1 MKLQTLAAMAAIA
14 TLSASAA
21 NAAVSVTYGAPGEQ
35 TTTVP
40 LAVKGVETFD
50 NRSSGAFATDFGTG
64 GKITG
69 TYSSPSVL
77 NADQYG
83 GAGGTGAYP
92 MTWGS
97 YELAL
102 SSTLPGGV
110 NYLGFWLSAID
121 AGNKIEIF
129 NGATQIFTLTGEDVA
144 NALAGDWHYKGN
156 PTDAFL
162 GQDYG
167 EKFAFV
173 NISSTTPF
181 DRVVFSASGGG
192 LETDN
197 HTVGYANTG
206 AVPEPAT
213 WLMMIMGFGGMGA
226 VLRTRRS
233 RMLARVSA

>member
-1 MKLQTLAAMAAIA
+1 MKLQALAAFAATA
-14 TLSASAA
+14 TLFASAA
-21 NAAVSVTYGAPGEQ
+21 DAAVTVTYGASGEQ
-35 TTTVP
+35 STTAP

-50 NRSSGAFATDFGTG
+50 GRSSGGFNTDFGTG
-64 GKITG
+64 GKING
-69 TYSSPSVL
+69 TYSNVSIY

-83 GAGGTGAYP
+83 GAGGTGSYA
-92 MTWGS
+92 MTWNS

-121 AGNKIEIF
+121 GGNSVQIY
-129 NGATQIFTLTGEDVA
+129 NGATQLFDLKASDILT
-144 NALAGDWHYKGN
+144 ALDGDWHYKGN

-167 EKFAFV
+167 EKYVFV
-173 NISSTTPF
+173 NLASTTPF
-181 DRVVFSASGGG
+181 DRVVFNASGGG

-213 WLMMIMGFGGMGA
+213 WLMMILGFGGVGSLLRARRKVALAGA
-226 VLRTRRS
+226 RL
-233 RMLARVSA
+233 